1 MASRYFNPLRKIGTP
16 GPTPAMGARGTPGAE
31 ASKMTIRERTANW
44 PDPKPHWKGSFNSKT
59 KAHVVK
65 TTAKRGGL
73 DA

>member
-1 MASRYFNPLRKIGTP
+1 MASRYFSKTQPIGKPGTP
-16 GPTPAMGARGTPGAE
+16 PAMGQRGTAGAE

-44 PDPKPHWKGSFNSKT
+44 PDPTPHWKGSFNAKT

-65 TTAKRGGL
+65 TTAKRAGL